1 MKKILLATALIFL
14 FNQLA
19 LAELYVA
26 FDRETGEIKGVTSV
40 SEEHVLDWTKK
51 CILRK
56 PDNPEEFRGKHRWE
70 IRYEDGK
77 LRLATEQ
84 EIADYLAL
92 REQEQQQAVEA
103 KEKQK
108 FLDWLEDEDVE
119 TKIKEIKDAEPIMMG
134 TERNWKGRIK
144 DKIGRIYEAI
154 KSNN

>member
-1 MKKILLATALIFL
+1 M
-14 FNQLA
+14 
-19 LAELYVA
+19 
-26 FDRETGEIKGVTSV
+26 
-40 SEEHVLDWTKK
+40 
-51 CILRK
+51 
-56 PDNPEEFRGKHRWE
+56 
-70 IRYEDGK
+70 
-77 LRLATEQ
+77 RLATEQ

-92 REQEQQQAVEA
+92 KEQERQQAIEA